1 MVSLALPQAVFQN
14 GLPALLNRMRSVQTG
29 RFSGPVNILLVIWLA
44 WLLAELSWVLLPDT
58 GTSESQAVD
67 TAPVQVAK
75 QQPRI
80 DERQIAN
87 WHLFG
92 EAGKEKPVKKATID
106 APETRLKLTLRGVFA
121 SDDSSSASGARAIIG
136 DPKGKEDSYAPGDPL
151 PGGAKLS
158 EIYPDRIILERNG
171 SFETLRLP
179 KKTTNMGSARR
190 NSRSTVRTT
199 SSGNAA
205 AFSKYR
211 SEIKKNPASLMNYVR
226 ATPERKDGKFI
237 GFRLQPGNDPAA
249 MKELGLKPGDVV
261 KSING
266 VQIDS
271 PAKGMKAMQALGEG
285 DSVNVTL
292 LRGGQETSMSLTLP
306 SSGQ

>member
-1 MVSLALPQAVFQN
+1 MVSLALPQS
-14 GLPALLNRMRSVQTG
+14 ALLNRIRQVQTG
-29 RFSGPVNILLVIWLA
+29 QLARLVNGLLVIWLA
-44 WLLAELSWVLLPDT
+44 WLLAEMSWMLLPDT
-58 GTSESQAVD
+58 RTGEPQSVAVEPEQLTRQA
-67 TAPVQVAK
+67 
-75 QQPRI
+75 PRI
-80 DERQIAN
+80 DERQIAS

-92 EAGKEKPVKKATID
+92 EVGKDKPVKKTAVD

-121 SDDSSSASGARAIIG
+121 SDDSSSVSGARAIIG

-151 PGGAKLS
+151 PGGATLS

-171 SFETLRLP
+171 RFETLRLP
-179 KKTTNMGSARR
+179 KKTMNTGSVRL
-190 NSRSTVRTT
+190 NSRSTARST

-237 GFRLQPGNDPAA
+237 GFRLQAGKEPGA

-261 KSING
+261 TSING

>member
-1 MVSLALPQAVFQN
+1 MVSLALPQSAF
-14 GLPALLNRMRSVQTG
+14 LNRIRQVQPG
-29 RFSGPVNILLVIWLA
+29 RLARLVNGLLVIWLA
-44 WLLAELSWVLLPDT
+44 WLLAEMSWMLLPDT
-58 GTSESQAVD
+58 RTSEAQSVAVVPGQVTRQA
-67 TAPVQVAK
+67 
-75 QQPRI
+75 PRI
-80 DERQIAN
+80 DERQIAS

-92 EAGKEKPVKKATID
+92 EAGKDKPVKKTAVN

-121 SDDSSSASGARAIIG
+121 SDDSSSASSARAIIG
-136 DPKGKEDSYAPGDPL
+136 DPRGKEDSYAPGDPL
-151 PGGAKLS
+151 PGGATLS

-171 SFETLRLP
+171 RFETLRLP
-179 KKTTNMGSARR
+179 RKTMNTGSARLG
-190 NSRSTVRTT
+190 SRSTVRST

-211 SEIKKNPASLMNYVR
+211 REIKKNPASLMNYVR

-237 GFRLQPGNDPAA
+237 GFRLQAGKDPGA

-261 KSING
+261 TSING

-285 DSVNVTL
+285 DSVNITL

>member
-1 MVSLALPQAVFQN
+1 MVSLALPQS
-14 GLPALLNRMRSVQTG
+14 ALLNRIRQVQTG
-29 RFSGPVNILLVIWLA
+29 QLARLVNSLLVIWLA
-44 WLLAELSWVLLPDT
+44 WLLAEMSWMLLPDT
-58 GTSESQAVD
+58 RTGEPQSVAVEPEQLTRQA
-67 TAPVQVAK
+67 
-75 QQPRI
+75 PRI
-80 DERQIAN
+80 DERQIAS

-92 EAGKEKPVKKATID
+92 EAGKDKPVKKTAVD

-151 PGGAKLS
+151 PGGATLS

-171 SFETLRLP
+171 RFETLRLP
-179 KKTTNMGSARR
+179 KKTMNTGSVRL
-190 NSRSTVRTT
+190 NSRSTARST

-237 GFRLQPGNDPAA
+237 GFRLQAGKEPGA

-261 KSING
+261 TSING

>member
-1 MVSLALPQAVFQN
+1 MVSLALPQS
-14 GLPALLNRMRSVQTG
+14 ALLNRIRQVQTG
-29 RFSGPVNILLVIWLA
+29 QLARLVNGLLVIWLA
-44 WLLAELSWVLLPDT
+44 WLLAEMSWMLLPDT
-58 GTSESQAVD
+58 RTGEPQSVAVEPEQLTRQA
-67 TAPVQVAK
+67 
-75 QQPRI
+75 PRI
-80 DERQIAN
+80 DERQIAS

-92 EAGKEKPVKKATID
+92 EAGKDKPVKKTAVD

-151 PGGAKLS
+151 PGGATLS

-171 SFETLRLP
+171 RFETLRLP
-179 KKTTNMGSARR
+179 KKTMNTGSVRL
-190 NSRSTVRTT
+190 NSRSTARST

-237 GFRLQPGNDPAA
+237 GFRLQAGKEPGA

-261 KSING
+261 TSING